1 MSKRVALYVRLP
13 EEAADRL
20 DRAAF
25 ELKASKQ
32 DLVAGLVSTYV
43 DPASLDSLRAMTR
56 PGTVEIAGDGL
67 AVGRAS
73 VRPAPAPPADV
84 LTPAELAAWLQ
95 VEEAVVVE
103 MAERGKLPGRKLGE
117 QWRFARASILHWLA
131 RD

>member
-1 MSKRVALYVRLP
+1 MALYVRLP
-13 EEAADRL
+13 EETADRL

-43 DPASLDSLRAMTR
+43 NPDSLESLRDLT
-56 PGTVEIAGDGL
+56 
-67 AVGRAS
+67 VGRAAL
-73 VRPAPAPPADV
+73 RPAHAPAPEV
-84 LTPAELAAWLQ
+84 LTPSELAAWLQ
-95 VEEAVVVE
+95 VDEAVVLD

-117 QWRFARASILHWLA
+117 EWRFARASILHWLA

>member
-13 EEAADRL
+13 EETAERL

-32 DLVAGLVSTYV
+32 DLIAGLVAKYV
-43 DPASLDSLRAMTR
+43 DPTSPESLRKLTR
-56 PGTVEIAGDGL
+56 RVILETPDDGL
-67 AVGRAS
+67 TVGRAAF
-73 VRPAPAPPADV
+73 RPAAEPAEV

-95 VEEAVVVE
+95 VDEAVVLD
-103 MAERGKLPGRKLGE
+103 MAERGKIPGRQIGDE
-117 QWRFARASILHWLA
+117 WRFARASILHWLA